1 MSACPHCGEERE
13 STPPLSKTGGRMHGR
28 GVDEEVCMNPRCSHF
43 GKR

>member
-1 MSACPHCGEERE
+1 MSYCPHCGQERE
-13 STPPLSKTGGRMHGR
+13 SKAPFSKMGEPVYGR